1 MNPLIQDLS
10 KLLPEHQVITD
21 DLRRLAYG
29 TDASFYRLTP
39 EVIAV
44 IENEGEARQVLQAA
58 KQHKRPVTFRAA
70 GTSLSGQAITDGIL
84 ALIGEGFATYEL
96 NADASLVKVG
106 PGIVGGE
113 VNRRLAPF
121 GKKIGPDPASIGA
134 AKIGGIAA
142 NNASGMCCG
151 TAQNSYRTLAG
162 MRVMLA
168 DGSVLDTEDHLS
180 VDAFSKSHAVL
191 LGELE
196 RLGSDTRNNAKLAE
210 RIRHKF
216 KIKNTT
222 GYSLNALIDYEDPID
237 ILSHLMIGSEGT
249 LGFMS
254 RITYNTVV
262 EDPFK
267 ASALVFFPDI
277 RTACEAVI
285 RLKPQPVSAVE
296 LLDRPALHSVE
307 NKPGLP
313 TIMRELGEEAAALL
327 IEVRAA
333 TVDGINERISQVHAA
348 MAGVATVEPMVFST
362 DPATCEMYWKVRKG
376 TFPAVGAMR
385 RTGTTVLIED
395 VAFPIENLA
404 DATLALQALL
414 RHHGYHE
421 AIIFGH
427 ALEGNLH
434 FVITQDFGDQSE
446 VDRYAR
452 FMDGLCHMVVDKYDG
467 SLKAEHG
474 TGRNMAPFVEL
485 EWGKEATDLMR
496 RIKALF
502 DPDNRLNPGVI
513 LNDNPHAHLENLK
526 PMPAAEDIVDRC
538 IECGFCEPLCPSHR
552 LTLSPRQRIT
562 SVRELARRAAAGEPA
577 GSVGEDYAY
586 MGLDTCAG
594 CGLCSTACPVGIDTG
609 DLTRRLRGRRLG
621 DTARAVNAWTGE
633 HFGTLANASRLG
645 LSVGHAVSGVLGDNF
660 LGRISGGAWKKNM
673 PRAGKAPKLPPLH
686 ELPPLQGEGRG
697 GDGSRNGTH
706 PPGEATKQPTKPPNN
721 GGQVSAYP
729 SLPLEGGGTR
739 FSSGDP
745 VVYFPTCGG
754 RIFGPSTAGEKQ
766 LGEVILELLRR
777 AGYAAILPEGFDSL
791 CCGQMLASKGMAEEA
806 EGMSNTLEAALMK
819 ASQNGKYPVIMDA
832 STCTVRMQ
840 KHLAGRL
847 KLYDFHEFAVDALL
861 PRLMIEKQPGPIALH
876 VNCSVRK
883 TGADAKLKTL
893 LAACAEQII
902 EPAGVTC
909 CGFAGDRGFVVPEL
923 NRHALRHIHQALPA
937 NCGCGVST
945 NRTCEIGLTAETG
958 IHYQSIAYLLEK
970 CSRPQQ
976 TC

>member
-1 MNPLIQDLS
+1 MSQLIHHLRQH
-10 KLLPEHQVITD
+10 LPENQVITD
-21 DLRRLAYG
+21 ELRLLAYG
-29 TDASFYRLTP
+29 TDASFYRLIP
-39 EVIAV
+39 EVITIV
-44 IENEGEARQVLQAA
+44 ETENDLKTVLTAARQNQ
-58 KQHKRPVTFRAA
+58 RPVTFRAA
-70 GTSLSGQAITDGIL
+70 GTSLSGQAISDGVL
-84 ALIGEGFATYEL
+84 ALIGEGFATCEI
-96 NADASLVKVG
+96 NADASKVKVG
-106 PGIVGGE
+106 PGMVGGE
-113 VNRRLAPF
+113 VNRRLAPH
-121 GKKIGPDPASIGA
+121 GRKIGPDPASINA
-134 AKIGGIAA
+134 CKIGGIAA

-168 DGSVLDTEDHLS
+168 DGTVLDTEDARS
-180 VDAFSKSHAVL
+180 RDAFSLSHAVL

-196 RLGSDTRNNAKLAE
+196 RLGRDTRDNSRLAE

-222 GYSLNALIDYEDPID
+222 GYSLNALVDYEDPFD
-237 ILSHLMIGSEGT
+237 ILAHLMIGSEGT
-249 LGFMS
+249 LGFIS
-254 RITYNTVV
+254 RITYQTVV
-262 EDPFK
+262 EDPYK

-285 RLKPQPVSAVE
+285 RLKPQPVAAVE

-313 TIMRELGEEAAALL
+313 AIMRALGEEAAALL

-333 TVDGINERISQVHAA
+333 SADLLQEKIAAVHGAMDGI
-348 MAGVATVEPMVFST
+348 ATVEPMVFST
-362 DPATCEMYWKVRKG
+362 DPATCDMYWKVRKG
-376 TFPAVGAMR
+376 TFPSVGAMR

-395 VAFPIENLA
+395 VAFPIESLA
-404 DATLALQALL
+404 DATLDLQALL

-434 FVITQDFGDQSE
+434 FVFTQDFGDPAE

-452 FMDGLCHMVVDKYDG
+452 FMDDVCQLVVGKYDG

-474 TGRNMAPFVEL
+474 TGRNMAPFVEM
-485 EWGKEATDLMR
+485 EWGKDATDLMR

-502 DPDNRLNPGVI
+502 DPENLLNPGVI

-552 LTLSPRQRIT
+552 LTLSPRQRIV
-562 SVRELARRAAAGEPA
+562 SVRELSRRAAAGEPA
-577 GSVGEDYAY
+577 GSIGEDYAY

-609 DLTRRLRGRRLG
+609 DLTRRLRGRKMG
-621 DTARAVNAWTGE
+621 DTARTVNAWTGE
-633 HFGTLANASRLG
+633 HFGALASASRLG
-645 LSVGHAVSGVLGDNF
+645 LKVGHAVSGVLGDNF
-660 LGRISGGAWKKNM
+660 LARISGGAWKKDM
-673 PRAGKAPKLPPLH
+673 PHAGKAPVARLT
-686 ELPPLQGEGRG
+686 Q
-697 GDGSRNGTH
+697 
-706 PPGEATKQPTKPPNN
+706 
-721 GGQVSAYP
+721 
-729 SLPLEGGGTR
+729 
-739 FSSGDP
+739 GDP

-754 RIFGPSTAGEKQ
+754 RIFGPADSGEKQ
-766 LGEVILELLRR
+766 LGDVIIALLER
-777 AGYAAILPEGFDSL
+777 AGYRAILPEGFDSL

-806 EGMSNTLEAALMK
+806 EGMAKRLEAALMQ
-819 ASQNGKYPVIMDA
+819 ASENGKYPVIMDA
-832 STCTVRMQ
+832 STCSMRMQ
-840 KHLAGRL
+840 QHLAGRL

-861 PRLMIEKQPGPIALH
+861 PRLMLTKQPGPVALH
-876 VNCSVRK
+876 INCSVRK
-883 TGADAKLKTL
+883 TGSDAKLRTL
-893 LAACAEQII
+893 LQACAEEII

-923 NRHALRHIHQALPA
+923 NQHALRKIHAELPA

-945 NRTCEIGLTAETG
+945 NRTCEIGLSAETG
-958 IHYQSIAYLLEK
+958 INYQSIAYLLEK

-976 TC
+976 NC

>member
-1 MNPLIQDLS
+1 MSDLIQSLRQH
-10 KLLPEHQVITD
+10 LPDHQIIVDEI
-21 DLRRLAYG
+21 RRLAYG
-29 TDASFYRLTP
+29 TDASFYRLIP
-39 EVIAV
+39 EVITV
-44 IENEGEARQVLQAA
+44 IETENDLKTVLTAARRN
-58 KQHKRPVTFRAA
+58 KRPVTFRAA

-84 ALIGEGFATYEL
+84 ALIGEGFATCEI
-96 NADASLVKVG
+96 NADASKVTVG

-113 VNRRLAPF
+113 VNRRLAPH
-121 GKKIGPDPASIGA
+121 GRKIGPDPASIGA
-134 AKIGGIAA
+134 ARIGGIAA

-168 DGSVLDTEDHLS
+168 DGNVLDTEDPLS
-180 VDAFSKSHAVL
+180 VAAFSKSHAVL

-196 RLGSDTRNNAKLAE
+196 RLGRDTRNNAKLAE

-222 GYSLNALIDYEDPID
+222 GYSLNALVDYEHPID

-249 LGFMS
+249 LGFIS

-277 RTACEAVI
+277 RSACEAVI

-313 TIMRELGEEAAALL
+313 AIMRDLGEEAAALL

-333 TVDGINERISQVHAA
+333 AVDALQDKISAVHAA
-348 MAGVATVEPMVFST
+348 LDGVATVEPMQFST

-376 TFPAVGAMR
+376 TFPSVGAMR

-395 VAFPIENLA
+395 VAFPIAALA
-404 DATLALQALL
+404 DATLDLQALL

-434 FVITQDFGDQSE
+434 FVFTQDFGDPAE

-452 FMDGLCHMVVDKYDG
+452 LMDDVCDLVVTKYDG

-474 TGRNMAPFVEL
+474 TGRNMAPFVEM
-485 EWGKEATDLMR
+485 EWGKEAADLMR
-496 RIKALF
+496 RIKTLF
-502 DPDNRLNPGVI
+502 DPDNLLNPGVI

-552 LTLSPRQRIT
+552 LTLSPRQRIV
-562 SVRELARRAAAGEPA
+562 SVRELARRSSAGEAAGSI
-577 GSVGEDYAY
+577 GDDYPY

-609 DLTRRLRGRRLG
+609 DLTRRLRGRKMAAGGRRIG
-621 DTARAVNAWTGE
+621 EWTAN
-633 HFGTLANASRLG
+633 HFGTLATVSRLG
-645 LSVGHAVSGVLGDNF
+645 LKAGHLASGFVGDN
-660 LGRISGGAWKKNM
+660 LLSRVSGGAWKKHM
-673 PRAGKAPKLPPLH
+673 PHAGKVPAARTT
-686 ELPPLQGEGRG
+686 E
-697 GDGSRNGTH
+697 
-706 PPGEATKQPTKPPNN
+706 
-721 GGQVSAYP
+721 
-729 SLPLEGGGTR
+729 
-739 FSSGDP
+739 GDP
-745 VVYFPTCGG
+745 VVYFPACGG
-754 RIFGPSTAGEKQ
+754 RIFGPSTAGEAQ
-766 LGEVILELLRR
+766 LGDVIIELLTR
-777 AGYAAILPEGFDSL
+777 AGYAPILPDGFDQL

-806 EGMSNTLEAALMK
+806 EAMSNTLESALMK
-819 ASQNGKYPVIMDA
+819 ASENGRYPVIMDA
-832 STCTVRMQ
+832 STCTARMQ

-847 KLYDFHEFAVDALL
+847 RLYDFHEFAHDALL
-861 PRLMIEKQPGPIALH
+861 PRLMISKQPGPVALH
-876 VNCSVRK
+876 INCSVRK
-883 TGADAKLKTL
+883 NGADARLRAL
-893 LAACAEQII
+893 LEACVEQVI
-902 EPAGVTC
+902 EPATVTC

-923 NRHALRHIHQALPA
+923 NRHALRHIHDELPA
-937 NCGCGVST
+937 SCACGVST

-958 IHYQSIAYLLEK
+958 INYQSIAYLLEK
-970 CSRPQQ
+970 CSRPQP

>member
-1 MNPLIQDLS
+1 MSELIQHLRQH
-10 KLLPEHQVITD
+10 LPDHQIIID

-29 TDASFYRLTP
+29 TDASFYRLMP
-39 EVIAV
+39 QVITV
-44 IENEGEARQVLQAA
+44 IESESDLKTVLAAARQHAT
-58 KQHKRPVTFRAA
+58 PVTFRAA

-84 ALIGEGFATYEL
+84 ALIGEGFATFAMS
-96 NADASLVKVG
+96 ADAGKVTLG
-106 PGIVGGE
+106 PGIIGGE
-113 VNRRLAPF
+113 VNRRLAPH

-162 MRVMLA
+162 LRVMLA
-168 DGSVLDTEDHLS
+168 DGSLLDTEDPLS
-180 VDAFSKSHAVL
+180 VDAFSKSHAVM

-196 RLGSDTRNNAKLAE
+196 RLGNDTRANGKLAE

-222 GYSLNALIDYEDPID
+222 GYSLNALVDYEHPID

-249 LGFMS
+249 LGFIS

-285 RLKPQPVSAVE
+285 RLKTQPVSAVE
-296 LLDRPALHSVE
+296 LLDRPALRSVE

-313 TIMRELGEEAAALL
+313 AIMRELGDDAAALL

-333 TVDGINERISQVHAA
+333 TVDGINGRISTVHAA
-348 MAGVATVEPMVFST
+348 MEGVATVEPMQFST

-376 TFPAVGAMR
+376 TFPSVGAMR
-385 RTGTTVLIED
+385 PTGTTVLIED
-395 VAFPIENLA
+395 VAFPIESLA
-404 DATLALQALL
+404 NATLDLQAIL
-414 RHHGYHE
+414 RHHGYSE

-434 FVITQDFGDQSE
+434 FVFTQDFGDQAE

-452 FMDGLCHMVVDKYDG
+452 LMDDVCDLVVKKYDG

-474 TGRNMAPFVEL
+474 TGRNMAPFVEM

-496 RIKALF
+496 RIKKMF
-502 DPDNRLNPGVI
+502 DPENLLNPGVI
-513 LNDNPHAHLENLK
+513 LNDNPLAHLDNLK

-552 LTLSPRQRIT
+552 LTLSPRQRIV
-562 SVRELARRAAAGEPA
+562 SVRELARRNAAGEPA
-577 GSVGEDYAY
+577 GTIGEDYAY
-586 MGLDTCAG
+586 MGLDTCAA

-609 DLTRRLRGRRLG
+609 DLTRRLRGRKMG
-621 DTARAVNAWTGE
+621 DTVRAVNAWTGE
-633 HFGTLANASRLG
+633 HFGTLATASRLG
-645 LSVGHAVSGVLGDNF
+645 LKVGHAVSGVLGDNF
-660 LGRISGGAWKKNM
+660 LGRISGGAWKKDM
-673 PRAGKAPKLPPLH
+673 PHAGKSPVARTT
-686 ELPPLQGEGRG
+686 Q
-697 GDGSRNGTH
+697 
-706 PPGEATKQPTKPPNN
+706 
-721 GGQVSAYP
+721 
-729 SLPLEGGGTR
+729 
-739 FSSGDP
+739 GDP

-754 RIFGPSTAGEKQ
+754 RIFGPSSTDEAQ
-766 LGEVILELLRR
+766 LGDVILEVLIR
-777 AGYAAILPEGFDSL
+777 AGYAPILLEGFDKL
-791 CCGQMLASKGMAEEA
+791 CCGQMLASKGMADEA
-806 EGMSNTLEAALMK
+806 DGMSRTLEAALMK
-819 ASQNGKYPVIMDA
+819 ASANGKYPVIMDA
-832 STCTVRMQ
+832 STCSVRMQ

-847 KLYDFHEFAVDALL
+847 KLYDFHEFAHDALL
-861 PRLMIEKQPGPIALH
+861 PRLMLSKQPGPIALH
-876 VNCSVRK
+876 VNCSVK
-883 TGADAKLKTL
+883 KSGSDATLKTL
-893 LAACAEQII
+893 LAACVEEII
-902 EPAGVTC
+902 EPAGITC

-923 NRHALRHIHQALPA
+923 NQHALRKIHDELPA
-937 NCGCGVST
+937 NCACGVST

-958 IHYQSIAYLLEK
+958 RTYRSIAYLLEE
-970 CSRPQQ
+970 CSRKESNL